1 MVLTDTIMVAGITAA
16 ATVITQVIIAFRV
29 NSLITYRIGQLEK
42 KVEKH
47 NKVIERTHD
56 LELALTAVSERSKS
70 NSHRI
75 DKLERGNG

>member
-1 MVLTDTIMVAGITAA
+1 MTDTILVAGITAA

-75 DKLERGNG
+75 DKLERGGG